1 MKLQEEIK
9 EGIACDSVGHPH
21 SIVGRAVCLSVH
33 PGKMMLLPF
42 RKWFNKRY
50 KGKFRFARIMFSL
63 DLILIGTLIGL
74 GVAAL
79 FFGLNPPTSFEDDIT
94 FEATVAPLEITSGAP
109 STLVI
114 RYTNNTDEEL
124 RDAKLQLTYPNH
136 FLLQELTLDN
146 LNIDNAII
154 PLGTIP
160 IGESGAIHIKGV
172 MFGNVGGEQSFTSTL
187 TFLHGTDRDLAGKKT
202 SVHTFSPTSSTLQLA
217 LQLPERLI
225 AFQEVDGTITYENT
239 GEIDFPT
246 ISIQPEWPEGFSFL
260 SSPISLID
268 GSFNLPAIKAGES
281 GELSFSGYL
290 GDAGEEVTFIFHP
303 SFLFDGTRYQQKS
316 LTHTAPVIP
325 PQIRVE
331 HSVQKTTIQPG
342 TETRFIVSYEN
353 TGEFAVSNLVLSI
366 ESDSPFFPKN
376 QYASEAIDSVA
387 PGESGTIE
395 ISVPLRSSILQ
406 SETTTYEGLNLSTR
420 VVANYTLGDGTEQR
434 VSSKGSLISS
444 PITTPVVFDSFGR
457 YATASGDQL
466 GRGPLPPRVGIET
479 KYWIFWHVG
488 GTINALENVQI
499 EGTLAE
505 GVQFTGRQSTSQNS
519 GVTYDPVT
527 NTMSWSTALLEPS
540 LSPVSKIVGIAF
552 ELGITPTETMTG
564 TSPVLMYDVRLTGT
578 DVRTGAFVSRSGLTV
593 TTNLPGDLMAD
604 GKSLVEN

>member
-1 MKLQEEIK
+1 MKLHEEIK

-21 SIVGRAVCLSVH
+21 SVVGRAVCLSVH
-33 PGKMMLLPF
+33 PGKMILLPF
-42 RKWFNKRY
+42 KKWFNKRY
-50 KGKFRFARIMFSL
+50 KEKFRFARVIFSL

-74 GVAAL
+74 GMTAL
-79 FFGLNPPTSFEDDIT
+79 FFGLNPPTSFEDDIS

-124 RDAKLQLTYPNH
+124 REAKLQLTYPNH
-136 FLLQELTLDN
+136 FLLQELILN
-146 LNIDNAII
+146 ELNIDNALIHLGNI
-154 PLGTIP
+154 PVGA
-160 IGESGAIHIKGV
+160 SGSIRIRGV

-187 TFLHGTDRDLAGKKT
+187 TFLHGTDRDLAGEKT

-260 SSPISLID
+260 SSPISLVD
-268 GSFNLPAIKAGES
+268 GSFDLPAIQAGES

-290 GDAGEEVTFIFHP
+290 SDAGEEVTFIFHP

-342 TETRFIVSYEN
+342 TETIFTVSYKN
-353 TGEFAVSNLVLSI
+353 TGEYTVTNLVLSI
-366 ESDSPFFPKN
+366 ESTSPFFAHDE
-376 QYASEAIDSVA
+376 YASDPIGSLASGQS
-387 PGESGTIE
+387 GEVNIR
-395 ISVPLRSSILQ
+395 VPLRSSILQ
-406 SETTTYEGLNLSTR
+406 SETTVYENLNLSTR
-420 VVANYTLGDGTEQR
+420 AVASYTLGDGTGQH

-479 KYWIFWHVG
+479 KYWIFWHVE

-527 NTMSWSTALLEPS
+527 NTITWSTALLEPS
-540 LSPVSKIVGIAF
+540 LSPVSRIVGIAF
-552 ELGITPTETMTG
+552 ELGITPTDTMIG
-564 TSPVLMYDVRLTGT
+564 TSPILMYDVRLTGT
-578 DVRTGAFVSRSGLTV
+578 DVRTGAFVSRSGLTI
-593 TTNLPGDLMAD
+593 TTNLPGDLMAAN
-604 GKSLVEN
+604 KAEVEE